1 MDNISKKS
9 RSENFELLEGFPPKQ
24 ITEMDKTIEDLKI
37 MESMLTQRVN

>member
-9 RSENFELLEGFPPKQ
+9 RSENFELLEEFPPKQ

-37 MESMLTQRVN
+37 MESMLT